1 MLLRFRLANHRSI
14 REEHELS
21 LIGTEFNEGT
31 ARETVL
37 RNKGRAVTVLP
48 VASVFGANASG
59 KSNLLSGLRFMR
71 TAVRDSVTESRTRPG
86 SDLDYVRTAIRRDR
100 TISPR
105 RRQAPPRRKPG
116 ARLPAGTVRRD
127 STDLGRQDSA

>member
-37 RNKGRAVTVLP
+37 RNKGRVVTVLP
-48 VASVFGANASG
+48 VAGVFGANASG

-71 TAVRDSVTESRTRPG
+71 TVVRDSVTEWARSPDSVPREPFKLDPHCRDETTLFEVDLLLGADPIRYTYG
-86 SDLDYVRTAIRRDR
+86 FELSDERVEAE
-100 TISPR
+100 
-105 RRQAPPRRKPG
+105 
-116 ARLPAGTVRRD
+116 
-127 STDLGRQDSA
+127 